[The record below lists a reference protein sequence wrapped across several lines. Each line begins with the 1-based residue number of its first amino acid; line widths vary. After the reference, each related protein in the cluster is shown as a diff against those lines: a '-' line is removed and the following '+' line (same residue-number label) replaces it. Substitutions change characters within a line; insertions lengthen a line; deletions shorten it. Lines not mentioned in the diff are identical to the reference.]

1 MKQKEK
7 LKSKKK
13 SKDQPQHML
22 VLHNDDV
29 NTFGFVIESLV
40 NVCQHDALQAEQ
52 CALVTHYQGR
62 CDILRGPVGELTPL
76 QQTLNSK
83 GLIVTID

>member
-7 LKSKKK
+7 LRPRKQN
-13 SKDQPQHML
+13 KDSAQHFL
-22 VLHNDDV
+22 ILHNDEI
-29 NTFGFVIESLV
+29 NTFDFVIESLV
-40 NVCQHDALQAEQ
+40 HVCNHDSVQAEQ

-62 CDILRGPVGELTPL
+62 CDILRGSLDELKAL
-76 QQTLNSK
+76 QNTLNSK